1 MGYANISIPQ
11 DLLGAS
17 HKILVDNLPVTPI
30 ETQNS
35 THSFLYIRY
44 SHSEHAV
51 SIIGTTGL
59 MSFSGLSLV
68 FSAGVL
74 ALFSPCGFPMLP
86 GYLSYYLGKKKTIE
100 TAISSG
106 LACTLGLIAVF
117 SVIGVGVA
125 LAGSVITQ
133 YIPLL
138 EVIAGSI
145 AIILGVSMLTNI
157 KFPTLFKISR
167 APTQKGLPGLF
178 LYGIAYGLATL
189 GCSAPIFFSTLF
201 YALTSG
207 GFLAGIVTF
216 VVYAIG
222 MGLPILLITILLAK
236 TKTQLLNRV
245 MNVMPWFE
253 KISSVIIIAIGIYL
267 ISYYILIF
275 A

>member
-1 MGYANISIPQ
+1 MNRATVVFIALAI
-11 DLLGAS
+11 LLAHTLAIHQNPDGDFAAPYDWA
-17 HKILVDNLPVTPI
+17 HVAYRLGRNLAHQGRAPPLRHGRRQLVHHLGM
-30 ETQNS
+30 S
-35 THSFLYIRY
+35 R
-44 SHSEHAV
+44 
-51 SIIGTTGL
+51 IG
-59 MSFSGLSLV
+59 V
-68 FSAGVL
+68 CY
-74 ALFSPCGFPMLP
+74 P
-86 GYLSYYLGKKKTIE
+86 
-100 TAISSG
+100 SSG
-106 LACTLGLIAVF
+106 
-117 SVIGVGVA
+117 
-125 LAGSVITQ
+125 
-133 YIPLL
+133 P
-138 EVIAGSI
+138 
-145 AIILGVSMLTNI
+145 
-157 KFPTLFKISR
+157 SR
-167 APTQKGLPGLF
+167 ERWPSSTQKGLPGLF